1 MATHVLRRPTA
12 VYRVADLQELPILAS
27 GHANA
32 DLAQLR
38 GDARLRATADEIHRA
53 LDVRREDDIRRGSPT
68 SVGDSLDSDSSGSGR
83 RKRATDSPLR
93 KKSRRRTASFARSL
107 LPTERASFDACLR
120 DVLTHRGLNEDHLP
134 LLNRTAKC
142 AVARNASSAGARR
155 ELHALVC
162 NGEKL
167 SVVRSLSA
175 CAAAGLAPR
184 FWNCDTEPEGLVEAV
199 QVHAPF
205 VMRGRARR
213 DDAFGSAMRAL
224 GDEATLRKVA
234 PSSIVDVRE
243 HSVQLRD
250 GGRLYAPSSRSM
262 RCEEALAQRD
272 RHIVTASC
280 DALGEAASALSRTAP
295 DFHLG
300 SPTSTVLQLYPADG
314 AEPPSRTLREVVVV
328 CCAGSFA
335 LRCAPPS
342 SARELPLSAG
352 DALRVDVERDADALA
367 PLDGAQH
374 GVDFHVDAG
383 DVIYIPAGYYR
394 GLRAK
399 DASTLLVYG
408 FAPSPRKGRDNDEEE
423 ISSPAPHPEDLLDES
438 SSSELGV

>member
-1 MATHVLRRPTA
+1 MCRREK
-12 VYRVADLQELPILAS
+12 RVVGRALAENS
-27 GHANA
+27 T
-32 DLAQLR
+32 R
-38 GDARLRATADEIHRA
+38 WCATARSCPSCGLSQRVRPRA
-53 LDVRREDDIRRGSPT
+53 SRRGSGI
-68 SVGDSLDSDSSGSGR
+68 VVR
-83 RKRATDSPLR
+83 NRK
-93 KKSRRRTASFARSL
+93 
-107 LPTERASFDACLR
+107 
-120 DVLTHRGLNEDHLP
+120 
-134 LLNRTAKC
+134 
-142 AVARNASSAGARR
+142 ARR
-155 ELHALVC
+155 
-162 NGEKL
+162 GRPDPRP
-167 SVVRSLSA
+167 VRDA
-175 CAAAGLAPR
+175 
-184 FWNCDTEPEGLVEAV
+184 
-199 QVHAPF
+199 
-205 VMRGRARR
+205 GRARR

-224 GDEATLRKVA
+224 GDDATLRKVA
-234 PSSIVDVRE
+234 PSSVADVRE

-262 RCEEALAQRD
+262 RVEEALAQRD

-300 SPTSTVLQLYPADG
+300 SPTSTVLQLYPAAG
-314 AEPPSRTLREVVVV
+314 AAPPSRHLREVVVV

-374 GVDFHVDAG
+374 GVDFHIDAG

-399 DASTLLVYG
+399 DASTLLIYG
-408 FAPSPRKGRDNDEEE
+408 FRAVPKKRAGHRPGRHM
-423 ISSPAPHPEDLLDES
+423 SPAPHPEDLLGRGRRRRRPCGTVLGLRGGAWCRGVVGS
-438 SSSELGV
+438 SASPASSEAPNRTSAATRVIGRARRRPCGRSVRGRPPRPRPPTRAVRLRGLGDDAADGLGLCCPLLLRRAAPAVGLLPRCRRRPAPGSPFGRVRARPAIRPPRASAPASSPRP